1 MLYNGVIYET
11 KGEDILKE
19 MDKTTLELIHEA
31 AKTEFLKKGFKTASL
46 RNIVKAAGV
55 TTGAFYGYY
64 KSKEELF
71 DALVS
76 EHYDMLMGKFKEV
89 QLEFTHMTP
98 KEQLEGMG
106 DYSMDCMEWMTD
118 YAYENFD
125 AFKLILCCAEGTR
138 YENMIHEMVE
148 IEIKATHAYAE
159 VLKELGIESYSIDP
173 YLEHMLVSGF
183 FSAYFEVI
191 IHDIP
196 YEKAKEYIRDLKNFY
211 TAGWTKI
218 MGL

>member
-1 MLYNGVIYET
+1 MSE
-11 KGEDILKE
+11 E
-19 MDKTTLELIHEA
+19 KTTLELIHDA
-31 AKTEFLKKGFKTASL
+31 AKTEFLEKGFKTASL
-46 RNIVKAAGV
+46 RNIVKTAGV

-76 EHYDMLMGKFKEV
+76 ETYDKIIVKYKEV
-89 QLEFTHMTP
+89 QLAFTHMTP
-98 KEQLEGMG
+98 EEQLNGMG
-106 DYSMDCMEWMTD
+106 DYSMDCMDWMTD
-118 YAYENFD
+118 YAYGNFN

-148 IEIKATHAYAE
+148 IEIEATHAYAE
-159 VLKELGIESYSIDP
+159 VLKGLGYESYSVDP
-173 YLEHMLVSGF
+173 YLEHMLISGF

-196 YEKAKEYIRDLKNFY
+196 YEKAKEYIRDLRSFY
-211 TAGWTKI
+211 TAGWSKI